1 MPEGRAHPAG
11 PLARWQADLEAG
23 FEHDVAQEKAVRAL
37 EDLYRALLDAR
48 PGRLQ
53 RWRDRVFGP
62 RRDRHPL
69 TGLYMWGGVG
79 RGKTHLMDLFYNSL
93 SFPEKKRLHFH
104 RFMREAHRGLRR
116 HGDVQDPLDK
126 VAADVAREARVV
138 CFDEFFVSDI
148 ADAMILNNLLEGLFR
163 RGVTLVATSNV
174 PPDELYR
181 DGLQRQR
188 FIPAID
194 NLKRHTRV
202 MNVDGGTDFRLRVL
216 ETAEIFHTPLDEQAE
231 PAMRDAFER
240 LAPDG
245 AMEPGPI
252 RVEGRDIPARGEG
265 DGVAWFD
272 FTAICE
278 GPRSQNDYIEL
289 AHEYHSILVS
299 DVPVMDRTRENAARR
314 FIALVDEFYDR
325 QVKLILSAEAAI
337 QDLYQGERLRFE
349 FQRTLSRLQE
359 MQTREY
365 LALPHRP

>member
-1 MPEGRAHPAG
+1 MAEAEQISDG

-23 FEHDVAQEKAVRAL
+23 FVHDPAQEEAVRAL
-37 EDLYRALLDAR
+37 DRLHEELIASR
-48 PGRLQ
+48 PGLLRRKWD
-53 RWRDRVFGP
+53 RWFGPGRDREP
-62 RRDRHPL
+62 R

-79 RGKTHLMDLFYNSL
+79 RGKTHLMDLFYENL
-93 SFPEKKRLHFH
+93 PFPEKKRLHFH

-116 HGDVQDPLDK
+116 HGDHQDPLER
-126 VAADVAREARVV
+126 VAEDVARQARIV

-148 ADAMILNNLLEGLFR
+148 ADAMILNNLLTGLFR

-174 PPDELYR
+174 PPEDLYR

-188 FIPAID
+188 FLPAID
-194 NLKRHTRV
+194 KLKKHTRV

-216 ETAEIFHTPLDEQAE
+216 ETAEIFHAPLDEGAE
-231 PAMRDAFER
+231 PAMASAFER

-245 AMEPGPI
+245 VREPEPI
-252 RVEGRDIPARGEG
+252 EIEGRPIPARGEG

-272 FTAICE
+272 FAALCE

-289 AHEYHSILVS
+289 AHEYHSILLS
-299 DVPVMDRTRENAARR
+299 NVPVLNRERENAARR

-325 QVKLILSAEAAI
+325 QVKLILSAEAPV
-337 QDLYQGERLRFE
+337 DSLYQGQRLEFE
-349 FQRTLSRLQE
+349 FQRTISRLQE